1 MKLFSDTSEK
11 VRAIHDE
18 MLRRKTPE
26 ESFQMAQ
33 QLTLF
38 VQQLAFDNLRD
49 ARPDLS
55 DDEVW
60 LTLAADRLGA
70 DVVRRVYA
78 GSLKAS

>member
-11 VRAIHDE
+11 VRRIHDE

-26 ESFQMAQ
+26 ESFRMAQ

-38 VQQLAFDNLRD
+38 AQQLAFDTLRD

-60 LTLAADRLGA
+60 LKLAADRLGA
-70 DVVRRVYA
+70 DMVRKIYA
-78 GSLKAS
+78 SISKAS

>member
-26 ESFQMAQ
+26 ESFAMAQ

-38 VQQLAFDNLRD
+38 AQQLAFDSLRD

-55 DDEVW
+55 DEEVW
-60 LTLAADRLGA
+60 LKLAADRLGA
-70 DVVRRVYA
+70 DVVRKVY
-78 GSLKAS
+78 GTSLKAS